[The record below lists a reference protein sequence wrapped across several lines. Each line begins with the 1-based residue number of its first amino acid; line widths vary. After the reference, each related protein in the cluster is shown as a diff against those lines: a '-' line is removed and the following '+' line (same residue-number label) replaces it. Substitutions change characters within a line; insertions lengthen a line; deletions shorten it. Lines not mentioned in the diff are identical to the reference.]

1 VAAEE
6 HEHSRITAASS
17 VDVER
22 PAAGLTV
29 ISLRGEH
36 DLGSR
41 QALAEK
47 LAQTGDGSDLLV
59 DLSECTFLDSTVLG
73 VLLKTS
79 QEREAAGARLGLV
92 IPPEAHIVY
101 RVTRVAGIAAFL
113 PIYAS
118 REAGIAS
125 LHTGR

>member
-6 HEHSRITAASS
+6 HGHSHITAASS
-17 VDVER
+17 VGVEHS
-22 PAAGLTV
+22 AAGLAV
-29 ISLRGEH
+29 VSLRGGH
-36 DLGSR
+36 DLGGR
-41 QALAEK
+41 QALVDT
-47 LAQTGDGSDLLV
+47 LARVGAGRDLLV

-79 QEREAAGARLGLV
+79 QEREADGARLGLV

-101 RVTRVAGIAAFL
+101 RVTSVTGVAAVL

-118 REAGIAS
+118 RADMHAGA
-125 LHTGR
+125 